1 MILKGNKAQSTIEYI
16 IVVSVIIAGML
27 VFAGQGGLFQTALN
41 STIDQNFNAMV
52 DMANAIFDR

>member
-1 MILKGNKAQSTIEYI
+1 MGFKWDKGQSTIEYI

-27 VFAGQGGLFQTALN
+27 LFASQGGLFQTALN
-41 STIDQNFNAMV
+41 STMDQNLNAMV